1 MVGFVSLPGL
11 DEMSRAARPLEERA
25 RPADAGAPLEWE
37 MRKGNKRSHAL
48 AQAAHTTVAARGKT
62 AHTRTLGLIPRLN
75 KGDVFACFVLFC
87 FCCLFCF
94 FISGGGSRDYTSSE
108 DPDDQERCAHSSTGF
123 LRISRTARALHG
135 SAARIPP
142 APETP
147 LVAAPDRSL
156 QPEIVAALEN
166 TQ

>member
-1 MVGFVSLPGL
+1 MSLPGL

-37 MRKGNKRSHAL
+37 MRKENKRSHTL

-62 AHTRTLGLIPRLN
+62 ADTGSRAHTRTLGLISRLN
-75 KGDVFACFVLFC
+75 KGDVFVC
-87 FCCLFCF
+87 
-94 FISGGGSRDYTSSE
+94 GGRDYTSSE

-166 TQ
+166 TQEEREEDYK

>member
-1 MVGFVSLPGL
+1 MIRS
-11 DEMSRAARPLEERA
+11 AAR
-25 RPADAGAPLEWE
+25 
-37 MRKGNKRSHAL
+37 
-48 AQAAHTTVAARGKT
+48 
-62 AHTRTLGLIPRLN
+62 IPPQ
-75 KGDVFACFVLFC
+75 D
-87 FCCLFCF
+87 
-94 FISGGGSRDYTSSE
+94 
-108 DPDDQERCAHSSTGF
+108 F

-166 TQ
+166 TQEEREEDYK

>member
-75 KGDVFACFVLFC
+75 KGDVFACVVLFC
-87 FCCLFCF
+87 FVFLYLGEGAEIIRHQRIRMIRSAARIPPQDFCA
-94 FISGGGSRDYTSSE
+94 SAE
-108 DPDDQERCAHSSTGF
+108 
-123 LRISRTARALHG
+123 LRALSMG
-135 SAARIPP
+135 ALPAAARIPP

-147 LVAAPDRSL
+147 LVAAPDRSV